1 MKRFS
6 LFCLLLVLGVT
17 MQAQPLSLHQMFV
30 SPPSSAR
37 PCVWWHWMNG
47 NITKDGIRK
56 DLLWMNN
63 VGIAGL
69 HHFDAGMKTPQ
80 IVDKRLIYMDDGWK
94 EAFRY
99 SLHLLDS
106 LQMETGITSAPGW
119 SNTGGPWVK
128 PANAMKKLVW
138 RELTVEGGKRI
149 NVQLPAPYQMPG
161 RYQNLPTGGVTEAD
175 KYYCDIAVLGVRL
188 TPSDRTLQQIG
199 AVVES
204 SGGHFTVSQL
214 TDGDLT
220 NASTLPRDNEHGY
233 AWIQYRFA
241 KPQTIKSIRVS
252 DGRARHNWYCAPAPI
267 LKHVEVS
274 NDGEHFRRVCD
285 IPHGGIVCQTVTI
298 PPTTA
303 KIFRIVFDN
312 PIVET
317 FNAVMRGAKP
327 ANEIKVAE
335 LVLYPVMKINHSEE
349 KAGYASP
356 HDMMCYTTPED
367 TDITPMSDVIE
378 LTERVTPDGR
388 LTWNAPAG
396 TWRIYR
402 FGYSLTGKKNHP
414 APPEA
419 TGLEVDKLDSAA
431 VSDYLA
437 TYLKMYHKITK
448 GNMGVRGIRS
458 FLIDSYEAG
467 WETWTERMPDEF
479 KKRCGYSLIK
489 WLPVLTGQPIGS
501 VRQSEQFLWD
511 WRKTIGELIADN
523 LYQQTARILKQW
535 GMKTY
540 FESHEN
546 GRIYLA
552 DGMEVKKWADIPM
565 AAIWARDSAGGA
577 NHIMSECDIRE
588 TASTAH
594 LYGKDMVACESFT
607 VDGLN
612 NRAYSFFP
620 GNLKPVADLAMA
632 CGVNKFFLHDSSH
645 QPVDDKR
652 PGLGLA
658 QYGHWFNR
666 HETWAGQ
673 AKPWIDYLSRSSYL
687 LQRGCNVADVLYY
700 YGEDNCITGLFSWH
714 LPDIPQCYAFDYI
727 NANALAHLVSC
738 HDNRLQTPCGARYRL
753 LFLDKNATRMSLPV
767 LRKIAE
773 LVKQGAF
780 IGGQE
785 PVEEPSLNGDKE
797 EFNRLI
803 HDIWHTNR
811 PNVLAVL
818 KVEDALKAMAVRPD
832 FICDD
837 MSDMRF
843 VHRTLPEAEI
853 YWVSNMCPQARIV
866 NATFRITGRQPQLW
880 HPETG
885 RIEKVSY
892 RMEKEQTIVRFHM
905 TEHDAVF
912 IVFAEPTSLTHSDVP
927 QEELISVQS
936 IETPWKVTFGKQI
949 NSPGERRFDKLYSYT
964 ESTDDAVKYFSGT
977 AVYTTQFQLSKGMKR
992 ASKILLDLGK
1002 VANIAE
1008 VSING
1013 VPMGTLWKYPYMAD
1027 ITQAVH
1033 KGVNSLEVKVT
1044 NLWVNRLIGDMQS
1057 GVKTKS
1063 TYTSYP
1069 FYKANS
1075 PLQPSGLLGPVAI
1088 RAYRLK

>member
-6 LFCLLLVLGVT
+6 SFFFPLLASLALH
-17 MQAQPLSLHQMFV
+17 AQQPSLHQMFV
-30 SPPSSAR
+30 SPPSSSR

-47 NITKDGIRK
+47 NVTKEGIRK
-56 DLLWMNN
+56 DLLWMHN

-80 IVDKRLIYMDDGWK
+80 IVDKRLIYMDEGWQD
-94 EAFRY
+94 AFRY

-138 RELTVEGGKRI
+138 RELIIKGGKNI
-149 NVQLPAPYQMPG
+149 NVSLPEPYQMPG
-161 RYQNLPTGGVTEAD
+161 RYQNLRIGGVTEAD
-175 KYYCDIAVLGVRL
+175 KYYRDIAVVGVRL
-188 TPSDRTLQQIG
+188 TPSDKTLQQLG

-220 NASTLPRDNEHGY
+220 NASGLPRDDVHGC

-241 KPQTIKSIRVS
+241 TPQTIKAVRVA
-252 DGRARHNWYCAPAPI
+252 DGRARHNWYCSLAPI

-274 NDGEHFRRVCD
+274 NDGEKFRRICD
-285 IPHGGIVCQTVTI
+285 IPHGGVVCQTVTI

-317 FNAVMRGAKP
+317 WEAAARGAKP
-327 ANEIKVAE
+327 ARDIKVSE
-335 LVLYPVMKINHSEE
+335 LVLYPVTKINHSEE

-356 HDMMCYTTPED
+356 HDMMHYKTPED
-367 TDITPMSDVIE
+367 TDIPSTSDVIM
-378 LTERVTPDGR
+378 LTEKVTPDGR
-388 LTWNAPAG
+388 LTWNAPMG

-402 FGYSLTGKKNHP
+402 FGCSLTGKKNHP

-431 VSDYLA
+431 VSDYLT
-437 TYLKMYHKITK
+437 TYLEMYHKTSK
-448 GNMGVRGIRS
+448 GHMGARGIHS

-467 WETWTERMPDEF
+467 WETWTERMSDEF
-479 KKRCGYSLIK
+479 EKRRGYGLLK

-501 VRQSEQFLWD
+501 VQQSEQFLWD
-511 WRKTIGELIADN
+511 WRKTIGELITDN
-523 LYQQTARILKQW
+523 LYRQTARLLKQW

-552 DGMEVKKWADIPM
+552 DGMEVKKWADVPM

-577 NHIMSECDIRE
+577 NHMMSECDIRE

-594 LYGKDMVACESFT
+594 LYGKNIVACESFT

-620 GNLKPVADLAMA
+620 GNLKSVADLALA
-632 CGVNKFFLHDSSH
+632 CGVNKFFLHESSH
-645 QPVDDKR
+645 QPVDDKQ

-666 HETWAGQ
+666 HETWAAQ
-673 AKPWIDYLSRSSYL
+673 AKPWIDYLARSSYL
-687 LQRGCNVADVLYY
+687 LQKGRNVADVLYY
-700 YGEDNCITGLFSWH
+700 YGEDNCITGLFSWQ
-714 LPDIPQCYAFDYI
+714 LPEIPPCYAFDYI
-727 NANALAHLVSC
+727 NADALTHFVSF
-738 HDNRLQTPCGARYRL
+738 HDNQLQTPGGARYRL
-753 LFLDKNATRMSLPV
+753 LFLDKNAAQMSIPV

-773 LVKQGAF
+773 LVRQGAF

-785 PVEEPSLNGDKE
+785 PVEEPSLIGDKE
-797 EFNRLI
+797 EFRRLI
-803 HDIWHTNR
+803 QDIWHTNR
-811 PNVLAVL
+811 PNVLTTPN
-818 KVEDALKAMAVRPD
+818 VEEALKMMKIKPD
-832 FICDD
+832 FICND
-837 MSDMRF
+837 MSDIRF
-843 VHRTLPEAEI
+843 VHRTLPDAEI
-853 YWVSNMCPQARIV
+853 YWVGNMCPQQRTVDAV
-866 NATFRITGRQPQLW
+866 FRVTGRKPQLW

-885 RIEKVSY
+885 RTEAVSY
-892 RMEKEQTIVRFHM
+892 RMENGQTTIQFHM
-905 TEHDAVF
+905 TEQDAVF
-912 IVFAEPTSLTHSDVP
+912 IVFAEPTSSTHFEVA
-927 QEELISVQS
+927 QEELVDIQPITTS
-936 IETPWKVTFGKQI
+936 WKVKFG
-949 NSPGERRFDKLYSYT
+949 NGSDELGELCFDKLCSYT
-964 ESTDDAVKYFSGT
+964 ESANDAVKYFSGT
-977 AVYTTQFQLSKGMKR
+977 AIYTTQFQLHKSKKK
-992 ASKILLDLGK
+992 ALKIILDLGK
-1002 VANIAE
+1002 VGNIAE
-1008 VSING
+1008 LSING
-1013 VPMGTLWKYPYMAD
+1013 MPMGTLWKSPYLAD
-1027 ITQAVH
+1027 ITSAVH
-1033 KGVNSLEVKVT
+1033 KGINHLEVKVT
-1044 NLWVNRLIGDMQS
+1044 NLWVNRLIGDMQPN
-1057 GVKTKS
+1057 VKTKH
-1063 TYTSYP
+1063 TYTNYP

-1075 PLQPSGLLGPVAI
+1075 PLQPSGLLGPVVI
-1088 RAYRLK
+1088 YTYNLK